1 MAYTPNPTLVTT
13 QAGLYTGQTAQ
24 RKFDV
29 SKDIARY
36 IGAGASAP
44 FTVLLKNLNSKSVID
59 TTFKIL
65 EEQPQPWSDAVNN
78 AGGYAAGVTSI
89 VVDHASYF
97 KNQDLVK
104 NERTG
109 EIFKVNAAPTIATN
123 TLGTIVRGY
132 GTTAAAA
139 MNDNDPLRI
148 LGSAFEDGSAMSAIR
163 LVQVDSRTNYTQ
175 RFKEAITISDVNQNT
190 DLYGEPE
197 LQRLRNRK
205 GIDHLIKIE
214 NALLFGERSLKTPVT
229 TIATTN
235 DELRTTGGILS
246 WLTSN
251 VKTLGDG
258 TLSGGDA
265 LTESDFNT
273 WLEDVMKF
281 AGSSGSARRTL
292 LASARLCS
300 IIDGWGRDKL
310 QTLPSTETYGIAVKQ
325 YISTHGTINII
336 KHHLLDGSYAGSY
349 GIVVDMGSVGYRFL
363 QNLDTK
369 LYTDISNRA
378 TISGQTDQYESEVG
392 LYLALEGLH
401 GVIRGANS

>member
-1 MAYTPNPTLVTT
+1 MVTT
-13 QAGLYTGQTAQ
+13 QAGLYTGQAAQ
-24 RKFDV
+24 RKYDV

-36 IGAGASAP
+36 IGAGSSAP

-65 EEQPQPWSDAVNN
+65 EEQPQPWSDAINN
-78 AGGYAAGVTSI
+78 VAGYTAAATAF

-97 KNQDLVK
+97 KNQDLIK

-109 EIFKVNAAPTIATN
+109 EIIKVNAAPVIATN
-123 TLGTIVRGY
+123 TLGTVIRGY
-132 GTTAAAA
+132 GSTAAAA
-139 MNDNDPLRI
+139 ILNNDPLRI
-148 LGSAFEDGSAMSAIR
+148 LGSAFEDGSAMSAVR

-190 DLYGEPE
+190 DIYGEPE
-197 LQRLRNRK
+197 LQRLRTRK
-205 GIDHLIKIE
+205 GIDHLVKVE
-214 NALLFGERSLKTPVT
+214 NALLFGERSLKTPAT
-229 TIATTN
+229 AIATTN
-235 DELRTTGGILS
+235 DELRTTGGLLS
-246 WLTSN
+246 WLSSN
-251 VKTLGDG
+251 IKTLGDG
-258 TLSGGDA
+258 TMAGGGP
-265 LTESDFNT
+265 LTESDFNA
-273 WLEDVMKF
+273 WLEDVLKF
-281 AGSSGSARRTL
+281 TGSSGSAKRML

-336 KHHLLDGSYAGSY
+336 KHHLLDGPYYGSY
-349 GIVVDMGSVGYRFL
+349 GFVVDMGSVGYRYL

-369 LYTDISNRA
+369 LYVDISNRA
-378 TISGQTDQYESEVG
+378 TISGQTDQYESECG
-392 LYLALEGLH
+392 FYLALEGLH